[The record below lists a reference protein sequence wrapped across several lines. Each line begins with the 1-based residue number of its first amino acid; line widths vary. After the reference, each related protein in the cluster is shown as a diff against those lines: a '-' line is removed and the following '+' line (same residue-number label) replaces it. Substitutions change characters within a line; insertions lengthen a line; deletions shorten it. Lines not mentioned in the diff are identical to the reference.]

1 MAIIVKSAIK
11 INKGFDTWA
20 AMVKSQDER
29 LGKMGVKFLFAGTE
43 KDDPTQLHAI
53 MMFPSMEVLQ
63 AFGTDEELTEI
74 RRQGGAVIETGV
86 MTPISEDYFTNYP
99 DAFMKHWM
107 HNLKARIIMLENNIR
122 AIFISINNNEQF
134 VGNNL
139 NDTSK
144 YYLRSM
150 G

>member
-1 MAIIVKSAIK
+1 MKKGIKMAIIVKSAIK
-11 INKGFDTWA
+11 ISKGFDTWS

-63 AFGTDEELTEI
+63 AFGADEELTEI
-74 RRQGGAVIETGV
+74 RRKGGAVIETGV

-99 DAFMKHWM
+99 DAFIKH
-107 HNLKARIIMLENNIR
+107 
-122 AIFISINNNEQF
+122 
-134 VGNNL
+134 
-139 NDTSK
+139 
-144 YYLRSM
+144 
-150 G
+150 